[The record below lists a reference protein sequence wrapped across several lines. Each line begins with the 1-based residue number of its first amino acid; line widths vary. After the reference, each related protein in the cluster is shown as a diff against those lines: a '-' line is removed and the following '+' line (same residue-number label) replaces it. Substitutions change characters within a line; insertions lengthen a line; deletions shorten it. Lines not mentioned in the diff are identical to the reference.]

1 MPELNFRLVV
11 STDGVREQLRLVRAD
26 AEEVKAGIEKPADM
40 YVLTTGADGKLRA
53 VQKTAED
60 TQAAVEAPATMK
72 ISAETALG
80 TIRDVKIA
88 VDGVVQV
95 VQGLARGMN
104 SLLDSALGQKQAMTL
119 ATVAFGS
126 AGAEMA
132 GFATSMQQV
141 TNFGD
146 EQMLSLMAK
155 LSQTFKLNKDDIQA
169 LVPVLL
175 DFAEAN
181 KATGMTIE
189 SAFDLMGRALNGH
202 TEMLGRYGIE
212 LDDSRL
218 KTEGVAYL
226 VEKLGADYGGTAQ
239 ALADLRTQNA
249 NAWGDIQE
257 TIGAM
262 LETIITPIL
271 RGLQGLM
278 EAYQSLSPVMQGI
291 VAGIGIAVPLV
302 IGLAAAVTALRTA
315 VVALRTAI
323 NPLTGILSAVA
334 GGLTALAF
342 GLAGAAQG
350 TRQLNTSM
358 QDIRTEAAAQ
368 VAQFETLVSTYT
380 NLREKTSLTAEEQA
394 LLQRTISD
402 LKREYPEHLRNL
414 DLERGSHESI
424 TRAINATR
432 EALYAKMQAQVQ
444 DKVLAQYN
452 DQIARMYG
460 LIGQLRQGDPA
471 GKNWVTGMFQDAEGY
486 ASGIARRVINTDQ
499 AVAELERRIAAFQKK
514 ALEAAAAI
522 KMPPLPKGKDDGGG
536 GTGSGEAMDRERA
549 DYERLLKDLAEMRL
563 SELEKIEADYQAKL
577 ALVTKYTSEDSAEQR
592 AQIADLSD
600 WKTEEERKLNERL
613 AAEMKA
619 AADKKKTA
627 EQEKFRTDIEYYSN
641 LQELGVGSYDA
652 LKQTMEDY
660 YAWAKENMTKE
671 EQAMILLQLRQTNLR
686 WGKVRQ
692 AEIDEAIRTQ
702 YEIAADRERFED
714 KWLELQNRGF
724 ELQLRAIDSF
734 YAKQTEKLIQAGLSQ
749 EEIIKQQ
756 NEAKRRLYQAAAF
769 DLVEGTS
776 GMSGILA
783 NIAKTMDKDS
793 KSGFKAYKALA
804 RAQAMMDALASANA
818 AYKSVVGIPIVG
830 PALAI
835 VAAAAALAAGYV
847 NVQAIDKIQYE
858 KAEKGGYLQG
868 PAHRDGGIVIEAEG
882 DEYITAK
889 ERVKALGRR
898 FFDFINFAPL
908 DEVRA
913 ALKGMVMPGI
923 PIPDAPVYAYAGGGS
938 VQGNGLKELIA
949 EMTQELK
956 DAILGQKAVTL
967 KIEVDPLENNPVKV
981 SEINER
987 GTQIRSGI

>member
-155 LSQTFKLNKDDIQA
+155 LSQTFKLNTDDIQA

-181 KATGMTIE
+181 KATGMTVE

-202 TEMLGRYGIE
+202 TQMLGRYGIE
-212 LDDSRL
+212 LDETRL

-239 ALADLRTQNA
+239 ALADLRTQNK
-249 NAWGDIQE
+249 NAWGDIHE

-291 VAGIGIAVPLV
+291 VAGIGIAIPLV
-302 IGLAAAVTALRTA
+302 ISLAAAITALRTA
-315 VVALRTAI
+315 VIALRTAI
-323 NPLTGILSAVA
+323 NPMVGILSAVA

-350 TRQLNTSM
+350 TKQLNTTM

-368 VAQFETLVSTYT
+368 VAQFETLVKTYT
-380 NLREKTSLTAEEQA
+380 SLREKTSLTAEEQG
-394 LLQRTISD
+394 LLSRTIAD

-452 DQIARMYG
+452 DQIAKMYG
-460 LIGQLRQGDPA
+460 LIGQLKQGDPS

-499 AVAELERRIAAFQKK
+499 AIDELERRIATFQKK
-514 ALEAAAAI
+514 AMDAAAAI
-522 KMPPLPKGKDDGGG
+522 KIPAMPKGKGGE
-536 GTGSGEAMDRERA
+536 GSGGSSEAVDRERA
-549 DYERLLKDLAEMRL
+549 EYERLLKDLAEMRL

-577 ALVTKYTSEDSAEQR
+577 ALVTKYTSQDSAEQK
-592 AQIADLSD
+592 AQIADLND

-613 AAEMKA
+613 AAEMKDA
-619 AADKKKTA
+619 AEKKKAA

-660 YAWAKENMTKE
+660 YAWAKENMSKE
-671 EQAMILLQLRQTNLR
+671 EQAMILLQLKQTNLR

-692 AEIDEAIRTQ
+692 AEIDEAKRLQ
-702 YEIAADRERFED
+702 QEHADLRYEFDQQTLTYAGQSLAV
-714 KWLELQNRGF
+714 
-724 ELQLRAIDSF
+724 QLNAIDHY
-734 YAKQTEKLIQAGLSQ
+734 YAKRKDKLVEAGISEVEITAQIEMAKTKIVKENEKMKLQSLSATFSDIASKANQFGKQGFLIWKAMS
-749 EEIIKQQ
+749 I
-756 NEAKRRLYQAAAF
+756 AQAAV
-769 DLVEGTS
+769 D
-776 GMSGILA
+776 
-783 NIAKTMDKDS
+783 
-793 KSGFKAYKALA
+793 AY
-804 RAQAMMDALASANA
+804 AMANA
-818 AYKSVVGIPIVG
+818 AFKAMAGIPVIG
-830 PALAI
+830 PGLG
-835 VAAAAALAAGYV
+835 AAAAAAAIAYGFANV
-847 NVQAIDKIQYE
+847 NRIANIPPP

-898 FFDFINFAPL
+898 FFDFVNFAPL

-923 PIPDAPVYAYAGGGS
+923 PIPEAPVYAYAGGGS
-938 VQGNGLKELIA
+938 VQGNGLMDILI
-949 EMTQELK
+949 EKLERVEN
-956 DAILGQKAVTL
+956 AILGQKSVTL

>member
-181 KATGMTIE
+181 KATGMTVE

-239 ALADLRTQNA
+239 ALADLRTQNK

-271 RGLQGLM
+271 KGLQGLM

-291 VAGIGIAVPLV
+291 VAGIGIAIPLV
-302 IGLAAAVTALRTA
+302 ISLAAAITALRTA
-315 VVALRTAI
+315 VIALRTAI
-323 NPLTGILSAVA
+323 NPMVGILSAVA

-350 TRQLNTSM
+350 TKQLNTTM
-358 QDIRTEAAAQ
+358 QDIRAEAAAQ
-368 VAQFETLVSTYT
+368 VAQFETLVKTYT
-380 NLREKTSLTAEEQA
+380 SLREKTSLTAEEQG
-394 LLQRTISD
+394 LLSRTIAD

-452 DQIARMYG
+452 DQIAKMYG
-460 LIGQLRQGDPA
+460 LIGQLKQGDPS

-486 ASGIARRVINTDQ
+486 ASGIAMRVINTDQ
-499 AVAELERRIAAFQKK
+499 AIDELERRIATFQKK
-514 ALEAAAAI
+514 AMDAAAAI
-522 KMPPLPKGKDDGGG
+522 KIPATPKGKEGE
-536 GTGSGEAMDRERA
+536 GSGGSSEVVDRERA

-577 ALVTKYTSEDSAEQR
+577 ALVTKYTSQDSAEQM
-592 AQIADLSD
+592 AQIADLND

-619 AADKKKTA
+619 AADKKKAA

-660 YAWAKENMTKE
+660 YAWAKENMSKE
-671 EQAMILLQLRQTNLR
+671 EQAMILLQLKQTNLR

-702 YEIAADRERFED
+702 YEIAEARENFEARG
-714 KWLELQNRGF
+714 LELQNRGF
-724 ELQLRAIDSF
+724 ELQLRAIDDY
-734 YAKQTEKLIQAGLSQ
+734 YAKQGQKLYEAGISQ

-756 NEAKRRLYQAAAF
+756 NEAKKRLYVAAAF
-769 DLVEGTS
+769 DMAAGV
-776 GMSGILA
+776 SGILGNMA
-783 NIAKTMDKDS
+783 GAMDKES
-793 KSGFKAYKALA
+793 KAGFKAWKALSL
-804 RAQAMMDALASANA
+804 AQAMIDALTSANA

-830 PALAI
+830 PGLAI
-835 VAAAAALAAGYV
+835 AAAAAALAAGYA
-847 NVQAIDKIQYE
+847 NVREIEKIKYE

-898 FFDFINFAPL
+898 FFDFVNFAPL

-923 PIPDAPVYAYAGGGS
+923 PIPDAPVYAYAGGGT
-938 VQGNGLKELIA
+938 VQGNGMMEILI
-949 EMTQELK
+949 EKLERVEN
-956 DAILGQKAVTL
+956 AILGQKAVTL